1 MLGLVL
7 GANHRRLSIRL
18 KRRLSAMPGFWD

>member
-7 GANHRRLSIRL
+7 GANHRRLPL
-18 KRRLSAMPGFWD
+18 AAKRRLSALPSHWE